1 MKTHPGRLEQNV
13 NLARYSTWRVG
24 GDAQYVYY
32 PTDKHDLAEFITNK
46 AYAPFTFLGLGSN
59 VLIRDG
65 GILGTVIFTQDGLGE
80 IRSIDD
86 KTLYVEAG
94 VPCAKIAKW
103 CARLGLIGG
112 EFLAGIPGS
121 MGGALF
127 MNAGAYG
134 GETWNH
140 VIEVETVD
148 QQGKIHK
155 RTPADFEIAYRHVD
169 SKLKNLDEWFLSA
182 TLRFEL
188 DDGTKA
194 QQEVKAKIKELL
206 HQRNESQP
214 IGLPSGG
221 SVFRNPPGDYAARL
235 IEAAGLKGY
244 SLGGAQVSPKH
255 ANFII
260 NTGESTA
267 ADIENLILHVQKTVQ
282 DKFGI
287 LLEPEVKIL
296 GQP

>member
-1 MKTHPGRLEQNV
+1 MKAHPGRLEQHV
-13 NLARYSTWRVG
+13 NLARYCTWRVG

-32 PTDKHDLAEFITNK
+32 PTDKHDLAQFITDK
-46 AYAPFTFLGLGSN
+46 TYAPFTFLGLGSN

-80 IRSIDD
+80 IRAIDD

-94 VPCAKIAKW
+94 VPCAKIAKS
-103 CARLGLIGG
+103 CARLGLVGG
-112 EFLAGIPGS
+112 EFFAGIPGS

-140 VIEVETVD
+140 VIEVETLD

-155 RTPADFEIAYRHVD
+155 RTPTDFEIAYRHVD

-188 DDGTKA
+188 GDGKQA
-194 QQEVKAKIKELL
+194 QEKVKALL

-267 ADIENLILHVQKTVQ
+267 ADIENLILYVQKNVQ